1 MNIKLIV
8 QRIEGE
14 EHIKIER
21 FNTTR
26 NQNKPSKTSECFIFT
41 CILYK
46 PDKIIDQIYVKKEK

>member
-8 QRIEGE
+8 QRIEGK

-26 NQNKPSKTSECFIFT
+26 NQNKLSNTSKGNLFIYT
-41 CILYK
+41 LQARL
-46 PDKIIDQIYVKKEK
+46 IIDNIDVKRKS